1 MDNKVIVTLED
12 GMKKEVNVL
21 DIFKLEKY
29 PNKEYI
35 VYTFSVAAE
44 NGGDDDYACISE
56 LIESDN
62 NFEFKTI
69 ESEEEWSDIQTA
81 IKELELSFEM
91 DGD

>member
-1 MDNKVIVTLED
+1 MDNKLIVSLED
-12 GMKKEVNVL
+12 GQRKEVNVL

-35 VYTFSVAAE
+35 VYTFSNMDNIE
-44 NGGDDDYACISE
+44 EDDDFVCISE

-69 ESEEEWSDIQTA
+69 ESEEEWNDIQTA
-81 IKELELSFEM
+81 VKELELSFET